1 MENQNRFLARRVSG
15 LTVVEVLFSMVIVLV
30 GLLGIAAIVPF
41 AARQAEDSYKIAQ
54 ALTAGES
61 ALDLLNS
68 QSIVKPR
75 LDAQWQFVEDE
86 FAVRDSDFSVAKSW
100 NDFYIGNEYANR
112 LNNLRT
118 NGVIVAPFDTV
129 ANRILLS
136 RLQNQVIGT
145 GFCID
150 PLFWGYQ
157 ERGPQ
162 IVRSSRGNFRRT
174 RFPFYDE
181 LMPANFN
188 PFFSSVGG
196 SDTPRLRRIS
206 MRDPLGSNVGGNS
219 GWLRLPAAIRLATIS
234 GGDIIQAKPEVDRS
248 AGPLRGQYIDGFG
261 ALLQSPT
268 SATSVSWLATLTPSD
283 ITPIITPE
291 SLNFVG
297 ALPSIETVPEN
308 YDLSVVVFSK
318 RDVRESLNPATGI
331 VPVSERFGGF
341 VPLVVDPATSP
352 PTLNMEFLTSGTF
365 DFEIASA
372 AGVVDPKIK
381 IGDWL
386 MLSRNIFDNPYVQTG
401 AAAVKAR
408 ERHKWYRVISVSDGD
423 DFPKQVRV
431 SGQPWDWTA
440 FEVAVISAA
449 MKSDPTLGF
458 PSIPATA
465 VTLLKDV
472 VQVYRRSVSLQ
483 SL

>member
-1 MENQNRFLARRVSG
+1 
-15 LTVVEVLFSMVIVLV
+15 MVIILV

-100 NDFYIGNEYANR
+100 NDFYVGNEYRNR
-112 LNNLRT
+112 LSNLVSS
-118 NGVIVAPFDTV
+118 GVIVPVFGTFDT
-129 ANRILLS
+129 APNRIVLS
-136 RLQNQVIGT
+136 QLQNQVVGT

-157 ERGPQ
+157 ERGGQ
-162 IVRSSRGNFRRT
+162 IVRSSRGNYRRT

-188 PFFSSVGG
+188 PFASSLGG

-219 GWLRLPAAIRLATIS
+219 GWLRLPASVRLATIS
-234 GGDIIQAKPEVDRS
+234 GGDVIQANPEADRS
-248 AGPLRGQYIDGFG
+248 AAPLRGQYIDGNG

-291 SLNFVG
+291 SLTFVSG
-297 ALPSIETVPEN
+297 LLPSIETLPEN

-318 RDVRESLNPATGI
+318 RDVRESLDPATGI
-331 VPVSERFGGF
+331 VPISERFGGF
-341 VPLVVDPATSP
+341 VPINT
-352 PTLNMEFLTSGTF
+352 EFLTSGTF

-372 AGVVDPKIK
+372 VGVVDPKIK

-386 MLSRNIFDNPYVQTG
+386 MLSRNIFDNPYIQSG
-401 AAAVKAR
+401 SNAVKAR

-440 FEVAVISAA
+440 FEVAVITAA
-449 MKSDPTLGF
+449 INSGAATGLPT
-458 PSIPATA
+458 IPATA

>member
-1 MENQNRFLARRVSG
+1 
-15 LTVVEVLFSMVIVLV
+15 MVIILV

-41 AARQAEDSYKIAQ
+41 VARQAEDSYKIAQ
-54 ALTAGES
+54 ALTTGES

-75 LDAQWQFVEDE
+75 LDAQWQFVKDE
-86 FAVRDSDFSVAKSW
+86 FPNGGGDSQFSVAKSW
-100 NDFYIGNEYANR
+100 NDFYDNEYQIR
-112 LNNLRT
+112 LQNLVT
-118 NGVIVAPFDTV
+118 SGVLVAPPFDTPS
-129 ANRILLS
+129 NRNVLY

-157 ERGPQ
+157 ERGSQ
-162 IVRSSRGNFRRT
+162 IVRSSRGNYRRT

-188 PFFSSVGG
+188 PFASSAGG

-206 MRDPLGSNVGGNS
+206 MRDPLGSNAGGNS
-219 GWLRLPAAIRLATIS
+219 GWLRLPAAVRLATIS
-234 GGDIIQAKPEVDRS
+234 GGDVIQANPEADRS
-248 AGPLRGQYIDGFG
+248 AAPLRGQYIDGNG

-283 ITPIITPE
+283 ITPIITFD
-291 SLNFVG
+291 SLTFVG
-297 ALPSIETVPEN
+297 GWPRIETLPEN

-318 RDVRESLNPATGI
+318 RDVRESLDPATGI
-331 VPVSERFGGF
+331 VPLSERFCGF
-341 VPLVVDPATSP
+341 VPINA
-352 PTLNMEFLTSGTF
+352 EYLTSGTF

-386 MLSRNIFDNPYVQTG
+386 MLSRNIFDNTG
-401 AAAVKAR
+401 VKSR

-440 FEVAVISAA
+440 FEIRSGLATGQ
-449 MKSDPTLGF
+449 M
-458 PSIPATA
+458 PSTA